1 MRMQWRLLPDPVEV
15 DKLSSPANKK
25 KTQPNPTQFKTHTHG
40 MAKYAA
46 FPAWV
51 TSSTPTPTLPPTAT
65 ATPLDF
71 ALAKLHTFIEAATAA
86 AAATSDKKCVKLCV
100 TGDTPPNAK
109 HS

>member
-15 DKLSSPANKK
+15 DKLSPRIHSSPANKK
-25 KTQPNPTQFKTHTHG
+25 KSPNPTQSKTHTHG

-51 TSSTPTPTLPPTAT
+51 TSSTPTPT